1 MSGSTA
7 SNRVYLLEDSLNN
20 IQILNNSFVSNFLGQ
35 HYNRKNTLITKIIK
49 KKDEKAYIKMV
60 RKTMNFHFF

>member
-49 KKDEKAYIKMV
+49 KKDEKAYIKNG
-60 RKTMNFHFF
+60 KENYEFPFF